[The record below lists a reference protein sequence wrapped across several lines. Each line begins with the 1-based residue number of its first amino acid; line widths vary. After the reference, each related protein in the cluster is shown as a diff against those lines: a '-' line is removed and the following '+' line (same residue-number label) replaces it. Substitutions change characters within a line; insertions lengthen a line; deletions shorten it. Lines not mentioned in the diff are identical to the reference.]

1 MIIPNKL
8 YDSLKWVAQYLLPG
22 VATLYFALS
31 DVWGLPY
38 TTEIVGSILAVGTF
52 IGACLQIST
61 TNFRKQQVAEGY
73 ISSVERVD
81 GVEDLPSPF
90 GALSPKAYE
99 IVRWSVMVVIPAAGA
114 LYFALSTYWG
124 FPYGEQVVGSIA
136 AFQTFSGML
145 LGVSTYQYKKG

>member
-1 MIIPNKL
+1 MVIPNKL

-38 TTEIVGSILAVGTF
+38 TTEIVGSILAVGAF

-61 TNFRKQQVAEGY
+61 SNFRKQQVEEGF
-73 ISSVERVD
+73 ISSVERIN
-81 GVEDLPSPF
+81 GIEDLPSQF
-90 GALSPKAYE
+90 FALSQKAYE
-99 IVRWSVMVVIPAAGA
+99 IVRWSVMVVIPAAGT

-124 FPYGEQVVGSIA
+124 FPYAEQVVGSIA
-136 AFQTFSGML
+136 AFQIFIGML